1 MKLLVTIFVLILTA
15 QSFAAID
22 HPEDRRRADRAA
34 ENRRRNED
42 NRRSRE
48 NGDVNI
54 FDISNTLLLT
64 SITTDEKT
72 EAAQVINDSQDFI
85 QSGNLSVLL
94 NQKLNEVQKDNQDL
108 SLEDAL
114 DLIVESAKTK
124 L

>member
-34 ENRRRNED
+34 ENRRN
-42 NRRSRE
+42 RE

-54 FDISNTLLLT
+54 FDISNTLILT

-72 EAAQVINDSQDFI
+72 EAAQVINDTQEFM

-94 NQKLNEVQKDNQDL
+94 NQKLNEVQKENQDL
-108 SLEDAL
+108 SLEDAM